1 MGNDIWELEGE
12 LRFQIEESSLCSAT
26 HGYEMSQMM
35 LVYIAVL

>member
-1 MGNDIWELEGE
+1 MGNDIWELKDE
-12 LRFQIEESSLCSAT
+12 LRFQIETSSLCSAT